1 MGHATHPRCASGI
14 AGLDDVLGGGY
25 PSRRL
30 YLVQGTPGAGKTTL
44 ALQFLLAGV
53 KAGERVLYISM
64 SESREEMQAVAASH
78 GWALDGVEVL
88 EVSDRSDEE
97 NTLFHPSEVELGERM
112 RLILGEIARVKPA
125 RMVLDSCTEL
135 RLLAQNPIRYRRQV
149 LSLKAGLLEQNR
161 TVLLIDNPSTD
172 SPDVLLQSLAH
183 GVLTMEQL
191 HPNFG
196 VERRRLRVLKLRGVP
211 YRGGYHDFII
221 QTGGLAVFPRLVAS
235 EHRAPTQE
243 ALFATGVGELD
254 ALLGGGLSRG
264 TSTLVM
270 GPAGSGKSSFATLYA
285 VRAAERGERVALF
298 VFDEGK
304 ETLLTR
310 SRSLGMPLDASIAS
324 GQLTVQQVD
333 PAELSPGQ
341 FIHGVRAAVER
352 GARMVIL
359 DSLNGFLQAMPDDS
373 LLTLQLHEL
382 LAYLAQK
389 GVLSLL
395 LVAQHGVVGQE
406 LESPT
411 DVSYLADTV
420 VLMRFFE
427 SEGAVHKAISVMKKR
442 TGAHETTIR
451 EYGLSSRGFTF
462 GEPLTELR
470 GVLSG
475 IPEPRVREARS
486 GA

>member
-64 SESREEMQAVAASH
+64 SESREEMRAVAASH

>member
-1 MGHATHPRCASGI
+1 MGHATHPRCTSGI

-451 EYGLSSRGFTF
+451 EYWLSSRGFTF

>member
-1 MGHATHPRCASGI
+1 MAPATTPRCTTGI
-14 AGLDDVLGGGY
+14 AGLDDVLGGGF
-25 PSRRL
+25 PCRRL
-30 YLVQGTPGAGKTTL
+30 YLIQGTPGAGKTTL
-44 ALQFLLAGV
+44 ALQFLLEGAKV
-53 KAGERVLYISM
+53 GERVLYISM
-64 SESREEMQAVAASH
+64 SESREEMQAVATSH
-78 GWALDGVEVL
+78 GWSLDGVEML

-97 NTLFHPSEVELGERM
+97 NTLFHPAEVELGERM
-112 RLILGEIARVKPA
+112 HLILGELARVKPS
-125 RMVLDSCTEL
+125 RVVLDSCTEL

-149 LSLKAGLLEQNR
+149 LSLKAGLVEQNR

-172 SPDVLLQSLAH
+172 SPDMLLQSLAH

-196 VERRRLRVLKLRGVP
+196 VERRRLRVLKMRGVP
-211 YRGGYHDFII
+211 YRGGYHDFVI

-235 EHRAPTQE
+235 EHRAPAQE
-243 ALFATGVGELD
+243 ALFATGEGELD
-254 ALLGGGLSRG
+254 ALLGGGLARG

-298 VFDEGK
+298 AFDEGR
-304 ETLLTR
+304 ETLLAR
-310 SRSLGMPLDASIAS
+310 SRSLGMPLEPAIAS
-324 GQLTVQQVD
+324 GHLTVQQID

-341 FIHGVRAAVER
+341 FAHGVRAAVER

-359 DSLNGFLQAMPDDS
+359 DSLNGFLQAMPDDTF
-373 LLTLQLHEL
+373 LTLQLHEL

-406 LESPT
+406 LESPAE
-411 DVSYLADTV
+411 VSYLADTV

-451 EYGLSSRGFTF
+451 EYELSSRGFTF
-462 GEPLTELR
+462 GRPLTELR

-475 IPEPRVREARS
+475 IPEQRVREARS
-486 GA
+486 GG